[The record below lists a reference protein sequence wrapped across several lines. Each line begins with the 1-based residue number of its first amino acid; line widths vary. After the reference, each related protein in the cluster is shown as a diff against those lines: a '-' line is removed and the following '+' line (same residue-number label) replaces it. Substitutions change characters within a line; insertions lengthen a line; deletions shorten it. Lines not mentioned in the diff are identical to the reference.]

1 MEKNYEDLAN
11 AIIVQAVKD
20 YRMARHRLKH
30 FPRDKAAQ
38 GEIRSITQFV
48 HSGYFTLLTTLDGPS
63 LLRKIDEECGV
74 KNNE

>member
-38 GEIRSITQFV
+38 GDIRSITQFF

-63 LLRKIDEECGV
+63 LLQKIDEECGV